1 EVGNGSWDS
10 WFLPLSEQTNIV
22 CEKMIRIPAVL
33 CSYQGVLK
41 WRRHNGMAWRVL
53 TLPPF
58 TGRRD
63 GVITGAPWRPQLR
76 WRHGGTQYIWR
87 KWRAPSSIAAVRR
100 AVRGAVRRAA
110 KRATQRAAH
119 LCSLNAAAH
128 HLLTLLYTMSTSN
141 APTPASAG
149 PTVGAAP
156 VGPAPAAAVRSNRVD
171 PGWKYISTVEEGNTN
186 EYVIFVEKL
195 RKEASHG
202 QKST

>member
-1 EVGNGSWDS
+1 
-10 WFLPLSEQTNIV
+10 
-22 CEKMIRIPAVL
+22 MIRIPAVL
-33 CSYQGVLK
+33 CVLK

-63 GVITGAPWRPQLR
+63 G
-76 WRHGGTQYIWR
+76 
-87 KWRAPSSIAAVRR
+87 PSSIAAVRR

-186 EYVIFVEKL
+186 DETCPSGCLTLDCALGGGLPKGRIAEIFGPE
-195 RKEASHG
+195 SSG
-202 QKST
+202 KSTLALHAIADVQIIHLYNNNVLDVNMF